1 MRQKFSWYGMM
12 IDQNFYKNFCGML
25 KGTREKTWKCQSYE
39 WCYHLETLE
48 NILIFTQKNL
58 HEEKILNFFCRSN
71 DCIARMWQFFVKNLH
86 YFEDFIIHFNKNVI
100 VENDTLEVYDYYH

>member
-1 MRQKFSWYGMM
+1 M

-58 HEEKILNFFCRSN
+58 REEKILNFFCRSN